1 MKEISEQSY
10 ENKMPS
16 EKLYRE
22 FQNLE
27 RKIQLVL
34 TENKRLK
41 DDLAQSE
48 ADNQV
53 LKSKLENQQANLNT
67 FQSQMKMN
75 KIANNMTVED
85 EESAQLK
92 AQIDGY
98 IKEIDKC
105 IAHLAE

>member
-1 MKEISEQSY
+1 
-10 ENKMPS
+10 MPS

-34 TENKRLK
+34 NENQRLK
-41 DDLAQSE
+41 DELAQSDSE
-48 ADNQV
+48 NQI
-53 LKSKLENQQANLNT
+53 LKSQLENQQANLSS
-67 FQSQMKMN
+67 FQNQIKMS
-75 KIANNMTVED
+75 KIVNNMIVNE

-92 AQIDGY
+92 QQIDGY

>member
-1 MKEISEQSY
+1 
-10 ENKMPS
+10 MPS

-27 RKIQLVL
+27 RKIQLAL
-34 TENKRLK
+34 SENKRLK
-41 DDLAQSE
+41 DELSQSE
-48 ADNQV
+48 NENQV
-53 LKSKLENQQANLNT
+53 LKSKMESQQANLST
-67 FQSQMKMN
+67 FQNQMKMS
-75 KIANNMTVED
+75 KIVNNMIVSEED
-85 EESAQLK
+85 SVQLK

>member
-1 MKEISEQSY
+1 
-10 ENKMPS
+10 MPS

-34 TENKRLK
+34 SENRRLK
-41 DDLAQSE
+41 DELSQSE
-48 ADNQV
+48 SENQI
-53 LKSKLENQQANLNT
+53 LKSKLDNQQVNLST
-67 FQSQMKMN
+67 FQNQVKMS
-75 KIANNMTVED
+75 KIVNNMMVSD

-92 AQIDGY
+92 KQIDGY

>member
-1 MKEISEQSY
+1 
-10 ENKMPS
+10 MPS

-41 DDLAQSE
+41 DELNVTRE
-48 ADNQV
+48 ENGT
-53 LKSKLENQQANLNT
+53 LKEKMKSQEANLNT
-67 FQSQMKMN
+67 FQDKLKIN
-75 KIANNMTVED
+75 KLVNSATVSEGD
-85 EESAQLK
+85 SAQLK
-92 AQIDGY
+92 ETIDSY

>member
-1 MKEISEQSY
+1 
-10 ENKMPS
+10 MPS

-41 DDLAQSE
+41 DELNHTREENGS
-48 ADNQV
+48 
-53 LKSKLENQQANLNT
+53 LKERMKSQEANLT
-67 FQSQMKMN
+67 SFQDKMKIN
-75 KIANNMTVED
+75 KLVNSTVVSEGD
-85 EESAQLK
+85 SAQLK
-92 AQIDGY
+92 ETIDGY

>member
-1 MKEISEQSY
+1 
-10 ENKMPS
+10 MPS

-41 DDLAQSE
+41 DELNHTKE
-48 ADNQV
+48 ENGT
-53 LKSKLENQQANLNT
+53 LKERMKSQEANLT
-67 FQSQMKMN
+67 SFQDKMKIN
-75 KIANNMTVED
+75 KLVNSTVVSD
-85 EESAQLK
+85 GDSAQLK
-92 AQIDGY
+92 ETIDGY

>member
-1 MKEISEQSY
+1 
-10 ENKMPS
+10 MPS

-41 DDLAQSE
+41 DELNHTIEENGS
-48 ADNQV
+48 
-53 LKSKLENQQANLNT
+53 LKEKMKSQEANLT
-67 FQSQMKMN
+67 SFQDKMKIN
-75 KIANNMTVED
+75 KLVNSTVVSD
-85 EESAQLK
+85 GDSVQLK
-92 AQIDGY
+92 ETIDGY

>member
-1 MKEISEQSY
+1 
-10 ENKMPS
+10 MPS

-27 RKIQLVL
+27 RKIQLAL
-34 TENKRLK
+34 SENKRLK

-48 ADNQV
+48 AENQV
-53 LKSKLENQQANLNT
+53 LKSKLENQQDNLNT

-75 KIANNMTVED
+75 KIANNMMVED
-85 EESAQLK
+85 GESAQLK

>member
-1 MKEISEQSY
+1 MELSY
-10 ENKMPS
+10 ESKMPS

-41 DDLAQSE
+41 DELNHTKE
-48 ADNQV
+48 ENGT
-53 LKSKLENQQANLNT
+53 LKERMKSQEANLT
-67 FQSQMKMN
+67 SFQDKMKIN
-75 KIANNMTVED
+75 KLVNSTVVSD
-85 EESAQLK
+85 GDSAQLK
-92 AQIDGY
+92 ETIDGY

>member
-1 MKEISEQSY
+1 
-10 ENKMPS
+10 MPS

-27 RKIQLVL
+27 RKIQLLVG
-34 TENKRLK
+34 ENQRLK
-41 DDLAQSE
+41 DELLQSE
-48 ADNQV
+48 SDNQI
-53 LKSKLENQQANLNT
+53 LKSKIESQQVNLSS
-67 FQSQMKMN
+67 FQDQMKMS
-75 KIANNMTVED
+75 KIVNNMVVKG
-85 EESAQLK
+85 EESAELK

>member
-1 MKEISEQSY
+1 
-10 ENKMPS
+10 MPS

-27 RKIQLVL
+27 RKIQLLVN
-34 TENKRLK
+34 ENRRLQ
-41 DDLAQSE
+41 DELSQSE
-48 ADNQV
+48 SENQI
-53 LKSKLENQQANLNT
+53 LKSKMENQQVHLSS
-67 FQSQMKMN
+67 FQDQIKMN
-75 KIANNMTVED
+75 KIVNNMVVSG

-92 AQIDGY
+92 EQIDGY